1 MFSRST
7 IGSLATAG
15 AAILALGTG
24 PAAAQDAPSTQAAPP
39 VRVLTCYVYR
49 DPASGQIGGTVIGF
63 ENTGT
68 APLHRV
74 RFEVAYHTIDN
85 DLVRT
90 VVDAGTFAPGV
101 RIEHQYDEYRGI
113 SFDGIDPTSCTAT
126 SAS

>member
-1 MFSRST
+1 MFASRWPA
-7 IGSLATAG
+7 IAATAL
-15 AAILALGTG
+15 AAIATLG
-24 PAAAQDAPSTQAAPP
+24 PAPADAQAAPT
-39 VRVLTCYVYR
+39 VRVLRCYVYL
-49 DPASGQIGGTVIGF
+49 DPGSGQVGGTVIAF

-74 RFEVAYHTIDN
+74 RFDVAYHTIDN

-113 SFDGIDPTSCTAT
+113 SFYGSEPTSCVAT
-126 SAS
+126 SAR